1 MKTETKA
8 TEQAQQQ
15 PAIIKKQVVIN
26 KTGTGSIGNT
36 IYLAMGALVASI
48 AQYFGYD
55 IQSLLAMIGLA

>member
-8 TEQAQQQ
+8 TEQAQ

-36 IYLAMGALVASI
+36 IYLGLGALVASI

-55 IQSLLAMIGLA
+55 IQSLLTMIGLA